1 MNLDLIDFQTRGD
14 LDGETLR
21 ENYKNAIKQY
31 QKGIEEENYL
41 ISFIIATTL
50 YEERLNIC
58 YLLLK
63 WYENDKNFDM
73 EKKPT
78 QSDIIEVN
86 IKTKL
91 KFIQQKKYINNKKVN
106 KALWVSRSRNILIH
120 MSFHNLDNYS
130 FELCENTMDLFR
142 KIDEISRKIKED
154 LGFKR

>member
-1 MNLDLIDFQTRGD
+1 MDIRFTDWETRSQ

-21 ENYKNAIKQY
+21 KNYKNAINQY
-31 QKGIEEENYL
+31 QKSLEEENY
-41 ISFIIATTL
+41 IVSFILATTL

-78 QSDIIEVN
+78 QSDIIGVD

-91 KFIQQKKYINNKKVN
+91 DFVQQKKYINNKKKN
-106 KALWVSRSRNILIH
+106 KALWISGSRNTLIH

-154 LGFKR
+154 LGFSR

>member
-50 YEERLNIC
+50 YEERLTIC

-78 QSDIIEVN
+78 QSDIIEVD

-106 KALWVSRSRNILIH
+106 KALWVSGSRNILIH
-120 MSFHNLDNYS
+120 MSFHNIDNYS
-130 FELCENTMDLFR
+130 LELCENTMDLFR

-154 LGFKR
+154 LGFSR

>member
-21 ENYKNAIKQY
+21 ENYKNAINQY
-31 QKGIEEENYL
+31 QKSLEEKNY
-41 ISFIIATTL
+41 IVSFILATTL
-50 YEERLNIC
+50 YEERLTIC

-78 QSDIIEVN
+78 QSDIIDVD

-91 KFIQQKKYINNKKVN
+91 KFIQQKKYKNNKKVN
-106 KALWVSRSRNILIH
+106 KALWVSNSRNILIH

-154 LGFKR
+154 LGFSR

>member
-50 YEERLNIC
+50 YEERLTIC

-106 KALWVSRSRNILIH
+106 KALWVSGSRNILIH
-120 MSFHNLDNYS
+120 MSFHNIDNYS
-130 FELCENTMDLFR
+130 LELCENTMDLFR

>member
-50 YEERLNIC
+50 YEERLTIC

-78 QSDIIEVN
+78 QSDIIGVD

-91 KFIQQKKYINNKKVN
+91 DFIQQKKYINNKTKN
-106 KALWVSRSRNILIH
+106 KALWISGSRNTLIH

>member
-50 YEERLNIC
+50 YEERLTIC

-78 QSDIIEVN
+78 QSDIIEVD

-91 KFIQQKKYINNKKVN
+91 KFMPYITI
-106 KALWVSRSRNILIH
+106 R
-120 MSFHNLDNYS
+120 F
-130 FELCENTMDLFR
+130 
-142 KIDEISRKIKED
+142 IK
-154 LGFKR
+154 R

>member
-50 YEERLNIC
+50 YEERLTIC

-106 KALWVSRSRNILIH
+106 KALWVSGSRNILIH
-120 MSFHNLDNYS
+120 MSFHNIDNYS
-130 FELCENTMDLFR
+130 LELCENTMDLFR

-154 LGFKR
+154 LGFSR

>member
-106 KALWVSRSRNILIH
+106 KALWVSGSRNILIH
-120 MSFHNLDNYS
+120 MSFHNIDNYS
-130 FELCENTMDLFR
+130 LELCENTMDLFR
-142 KIDEISRKIKED
+142 KIDKISKNIKED
-154 LGFKR
+154 LGFSR

>member
-21 ENYKNAIKQY
+21 ENYKNAINQY
-31 QKGIEEENYL
+31 QKSLEEKNY
-41 ISFIIATTL
+41 IVSFILATTL
-50 YEERLNIC
+50 YEERLTIC

-78 QSDIIEVN
+78 QSDIIDVD

-106 KALWVSRSRNILIH
+106 KALWVSNSRNILIH

-154 LGFKR
+154 LGFSR